1 MYRRA
6 TLLLGAALL
15 GLAQAQHATI
25 TAAPGS
31 RPTAAPAR
39 RAEGDIEIHQD
50 YGAPIGVDTDY
61 LTEEDSTTK
70 V

>member
-6 TLLLGAALL
+6 TLLFGAALL
-15 GLAQAQHATI
+15 GLAHAQHATI
-25 TAAPGS
+25 TAPPGP

-39 RAEGDIEIHQD
+39 IAKREIEIHQD

-61 LTEEDSTTK
+61 LEQDGSTTK